1 MTQLLKLLS
10 QRATLLRQAIR
21 RAESKTAFPEG
32 RLRISNDRGSTRYYH
47 VSDGTAHEEDYIP
60 KSNLSLAKELAQKD
74 YNRTFL
80 EMAGKELNRIERLIK
95 QLSAESADTAYS
107 NLNEHR
113 RALITPYIYTD
124 DKYAEEWLKM
134 SYRPNPYKSEE
145 KTRDTNRGDKV
156 RSKSEA
162 FIANILFDLGIP
174 YLYEQALKLRNGK
187 IYYPDFTLLKKN
199 TRETIYLEHLGL
211 LDDETY
217 RKSNLLK
224 LDEYRANG
232 IYIGKNLLITYETL
246 DSPLD
251 INGIRRM
258 LKEIFDA

>member
-1 MTQLLKLLS
+1 M
-10 QRATLLRQAIR
+10 
-21 RAESKTAFPEG
+21 
-32 RLRISNDRGSTRYYH
+32 RISNDRGSTRYYH

-134 SYRPNPYKSEE
+134 SYRPNPYKQ
-145 KTRDTNRGDKV
+145 R
-156 RSKSEA
+156 
-162 FIANILFDLGIP
+162 
-174 YLYEQALKLRNGK
+174 
-187 IYYPDFTLLKKN
+187 
-199 TRETIYLEHLGL
+199 
-211 LDDETY
+211 
-217 RKSNLLK
+217 
-224 LDEYRANG
+224 
-232 IYIGKNLLITYETL
+232 
-246 DSPLD
+246 
-251 INGIRRM
+251 
-258 LKEIFDA
+258 